1 MNKPGTDTN
10 VDYRSLLESAPDLY
24 LVLSPGLEILSAS
37 NAYLNATLTNRT
49 LVTGRP
55 LFEVFPDNPD
65 DLQADGVSNLRG
77 SLNIVLETKQPHK
90 MPVQKYDIRDQS
102 GAFEIRYWSPL
113 NTPVLD
119 EYNQVAY
126 IIHRVEDVTEL
137 ERVKIDIIEQHKLQ
151 EVVKQQHH
159 DHLEQIE
166 GRFFKIFNFNPIALF
181 ITDVADGRLLYV
193 NKAFE
198 NLFEIQSTTVI
209 GKTVT
214 ELGIIDIKERHNLT
228 QHMKEVGGHNVEMEM
243 DVRTIKGLEKKV
255 FLSTEAIEMDGKACF
270 LKAMIDITERKKAE
284 EALKLTNLFLDN
296 ILDNIPCMVLVR
308 SASDFTLL
316 RMNKA
321 AEQILGIDRGILVG
335 KTSRNIFPKELA
347 GFYMQRDREVFEE
360 GKLQDLEEPLV
371 TKNGERWL
379 HTRKIP
385 VYEDGV
391 PAYILSISQDITER
405 KQQQDAIIELNKELE
420 AFSYSVA
427 HDLRAPLRAIAGFAK
442 LLEGDVGAILESDSL
457 RQLGRISKNAEKMG
471 NLIDDLLAFS
481 KLGKRAIKLE
491 KVNMNQLV
499 DWALAD
505 IDKSM
510 TYTAEIKVAKLHP
523 AKCDFSLMCQIM
535 INLLNNAIKYSSKSE
550 KPVISIASVADE
562 KETIYSIADN
572 GAGFDMRYS
581 DKLFGVFQRLHNNEE
596 FEGTGVGL
604 AIVSRIIAKH
614 KGRVWG
620 EGEPGKGA
628 TFYFSIPHNISQP

>member
-1 MNKPGTDTN
+1 
-10 VDYRSLLESAPDLY
+10 
-24 LVLSPGLEILSAS
+24 
-37 NAYLNATLTNRT
+37 
-49 LVTGRP
+49 
-55 LFEVFPDNPD
+55 
-65 DLQADGVSNLRG
+65 
-77 SLNIVLETKQPHK
+77 
-90 MPVQKYDIRDQS
+90 
-102 GAFEIRYWSPL
+102 
-113 NTPVLD
+113 
-119 EYNQVAY
+119 
-126 IIHRVEDVTEL
+126 
-137 ERVKIDIIEQHKLQ
+137 
-151 EVVKQQHH
+151 
-159 DHLEQIE
+159 
-166 GRFFKIFNFNPIALF
+166 
-181 ITDVADGRLLYV
+181 
-193 NKAFE
+193 
-198 NLFEIQSTTVI
+198 
-209 GKTVT
+209 
-214 ELGIIDIKERHNLT
+214 
-228 QHMKEVGGHNVEMEM
+228 
-243 DVRTIKGLEKKV
+243 
-255 FLSTEAIEMDGKACF
+255 
-270 LKAMIDITERKKAE
+270 
-284 EALKLTNLFLDN
+284 
-296 ILDNIPCMVLVR
+296 
-308 SASDFTLL
+308 
-316 RMNKA
+316 
-321 AEQILGIDRGILVG
+321 
-335 KTSRNIFPKELA
+335 
-347 GFYMQRDREVFEE
+347 
-360 GKLQDLEEPLV
+360 
-371 TKNGERWL
+371 
-379 HTRKIP
+379 
-385 VYEDGV
+385 
-391 PAYILSISQDITER
+391 
-405 KQQQDAIIELNKELE
+405 
-420 AFSYSVA
+420 
-427 HDLRAPLRAIAGFAK
+427 
-442 LLEGDVGAILESDSL
+442 LEGDVGAILESDSL